1 MGRLS
6 REARRAE
13 ARALEA
19 EEALH
24 RAQQEH
30 AAGPSADALLDDAAR
45 MILSMPGYDIHD
57 ESDRKRLRVQLAA
70 VFPRDKEY
78 LADLAI
84 ERAVQLAAGRA

>member
-1 MGRLS
+1 MGKLS

-19 EEALH
+19 EEALR

-30 AAGPSADALLDDAAR
+30 AAGPSADEVLNGAAR
-45 MILSMPGYDIHD
+45 MILAMEGCDIRD

-70 VFPRDKEY
+70 MFPRDKEY

-84 ERAVQLAAGRA
+84 ERAVQLASERV

>member
-30 AAGPSADALLDDAAR
+30 AGGPSADEVLNDAAR
-45 MILSMPGYDIHD
+45 MILAMGGCDIRD

-70 VFPRDKEY
+70 MFPRNQE
-78 LADLAI
+78 DLVDRAI
-84 ERAVQLAAGRA
+84 ERALQLALED